1 MAEEED
7 ISEFDDEITNKL
19 DESICKGIKININ
32 QSPKEKLE
40 AYREIFNNY
49 QEFIQRGGAN
59 LQLENIDEKLIQR
72 LKNQISEL
80 EEQIKQQISSITID
94 GSDNSNDSDNE
105 MAEIKPK
112 DAIIA
117 IPIFTGDIIPYLQGL
132 GYIYQYL

>member
-19 DESICKGIKININ
+19 DESIYKGIKININ

-80 EEQIKQQISSITID
+80 EEQIKQ
-94 GSDNSNDSDNE
+94 
-105 MAEIKPK
+105 
-112 DAIIA
+112 
-117 IPIFTGDIIPYLQGL
+117 
-132 GYIYQYL
+132 

>member
-19 DESICKGIKININ
+19 DESIYKGIKININ

-72 LKNQISEL
+72 LK
-80 EEQIKQQISSITID
+80 IKFL
-94 GSDNSNDSDNE
+94 NWKN
-105 MAEIKPK
+105 K
-112 DAIIA
+112 
-117 IPIFTGDIIPYLQGL
+117 
-132 GYIYQYL
+132 